1 MTHFDG
7 IIHIKANF
15 QDMQFKH
22 KSWQIGK
29 MSLSLALVVSTDY
42 LLEVSSNN
50 AIQNFTYILNSSG
63 MFPILVTMESHTVL
77 LFFL

>member
-1 MTHFDG
+1 MTYFDG
-7 IIHIKANF
+7 IIHTKANF

-29 MSLSLALVVSTDY
+29 MSLSLI
-42 LLEVSSNN
+42 LLFARSVLKQCNSKFH
-50 AIQNFTYILNSSG
+50 IHTNSSE
-63 MFPILVTMESHTVL
+63 MFPILVTTESHTVL